1 MKAEEEH
8 THNKA
13 ICRKKGKEKVR
24 RIRVLLHY
32 TIWLKLKKEKI

>member
-13 ICRKKGKEKVR
+13 ICRKKGEKVR